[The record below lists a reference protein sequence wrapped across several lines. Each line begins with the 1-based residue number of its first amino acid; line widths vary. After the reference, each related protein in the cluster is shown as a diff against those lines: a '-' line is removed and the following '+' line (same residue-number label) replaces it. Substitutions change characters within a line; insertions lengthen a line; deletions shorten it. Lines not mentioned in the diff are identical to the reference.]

1 MKLAYSLFLV
11 TLMTTGCLTR
21 APTDYELDRRSGL
34 TPPGGAKER
43 SVTELQKLGAVK
55 SEVRPSLVPV
65 RRAARVEKIW
75 VFDQTIE
82 NRVLQH
88 TWLFVEVDKGGW
100 TTSERVQEPAPQES
114 TSPTLLKTRK

>member
-1 MKLAYSLFLV
+1 MKQLLSIFVV

-21 APTDYELDRRSGL
+21 APSDYELDRRAGF
-34 TPPGGAKER
+34 TPPGATSDR
-43 SVTELQKLGAVK
+43 SATELQKLGAVK
-55 SEVRPSLVPV
+55 SEIKPSLVPV

-75 VFDQTIE
+75 VFDQTID

-100 TTSERVQEPAPQES
+100 TTAEPESPSIPQES
-114 TSPTLLKTRK
+114 KASTDSKDRK